1 MNAVEISPRA
11 IQRDTSSSLGSSNAP
26 WTHQKK
32 YVVVSTKEQIVYGP
46 FETIVTADVV
56 SMRLR
61 AAGPRPIEPWTDD
74 RLEQCSDPPVDQFS
88 RITRDDA
95 KALLRNLDGS
105 KKLG

>member
-1 MNAVEISPRA
+1 MKPISGHPMY
-11 IQRDTSSSLGSSNAP
+11 AP
-26 WTHQKK
+26 KK

-46 FETIVTADVV
+46 FETVVTADVV
-56 SMRLR
+56 AMRLR
-61 AAGPRPIEPWTDD
+61 AAGRVYVTRPIEPWTDD

-95 KALLRNLDGS
+95 TALLRDLKGS